1 MMASPGYYRLRFLA
15 DLEWMVVPP
24 MRLGQCRVLRDGKG
38 APFAYAAWATLS
50 AEVEKRLEAGD
61 RRLRP
66 EDWASGDRLWL
77 IDLVAAERSAPLV
90 LAELQKHVFKGRK
103 VRTLLKRP
111 VLPGEAGPGTATK
124 GGNGAGAAAADK
136 SREPAEKVPTSVDA
150 KTTNGDSARS

>member
-38 APFAYAAWATLS
+38 APFAFASWAS
-50 AEVEKRLEAGD
+50 VNAEVEKRLEAGD

-77 IDLVAAERSAPLV
+77 IDLVSAERSVPLV

-111 VLPGEAGPGTATK
+111 TLPNAAGPGTANK
-124 GGNGAGAAAADK
+124 GGNGAGTASHEARADADK
-136 SREPAEKVPTSVDA
+136 AAPAGA
-150 KTTNGDSARS
+150 KTVNGDSPRS